1 MNSKLIIPDL
11 GVDAAEVVEI
21 AVKVGDSIQAEQ
33 DILTLETD
41 KASMEVPAS
50 VGGTIS
56 ELTIAVGD
64 SVTSGQV
71 IGQVSGSTELP
82 TGSAELYSAGSQGGT
97 QSTDSHSAG
106 EAKGKTGS
114 TELPGS
120 AELYSAREAK
130 EKTQSTELPGS
141 AELYSAGKEQ
151 GKTKSTESPGSAEL
165 YSAGEDK
172 GRTGSA
178 ELYSAREDK
187 GKTQSTPPHP
197 PKKDKEPTEAPT
209 AIPLELSAPETTA
222 QLLIP
227 DLGVD
232 SAEVVEV
239 AIKVGDSI
247 EPEQEILTLETDKAS
262 MEVPANVGGTVQE
275 LSITVGDSVHSGQTI
290 GLVLG
295 AGLGAPSY
303 TRPGSQ
309 GETAGSAELP
319 GSAELYSAGEDKGK
333 PREAETQERPPTTPQ
348 IYAGPAVRKLAREL
362 GVDLGQIQ
370 GSGTRGRIVKQD
382 VQAHVKQ
389 RLQQPAAPSSAPA
402 AATSLP
408 ENDFS
413 QFGSIEVIAM
423 SKVQRLTAAAMSSSL
438 QVAPQVSHHDKA
450 DITALEQLRKDSK
463 EFAAEHGVKL
473 TALPLLIKACALA
486 LQQFP
491 EFNSSLVG
499 DNIIR
504 KHYIHIGIAVDSPHG
519 LFVPVIRDV
528 DKKSVFAIAR
538 EAAELAAKAQSKTL
552 KPADM
557 QGGCFS
563 ISSLGALGGEYFT
576 PIVNWPE
583 AAILGVCQAR
593 MQPVHI
599 AGEFSARL
607 MLPLSLSYD
616 HRLINGAAAAR
627 FTNYLIKL
635 LAQPSF
641 IMA

>member
-64 SVTSGQV
+64 SVTSGQTIGSV
-71 IGQVSGSTELP
+71 IL
-82 TGSAELYSAGSQGGT
+82 GSAELYSAGSQGET
-97 QSTDSHSAG
+97 Q
-106 EAKGKTGS
+106 S

-120 AELYSAREAK
+120 AELYSARE
-130 EKTQSTELPGS
+130 
-141 AELYSAGKEQ
+141 
-151 GKTKSTESPGSAEL
+151 
-165 YSAGEDK
+165 DK

-178 ELYSAREDK
+178 ELHSA
-187 GKTQSTPPHP
+187 
-197 PKKDKEPTEAPT
+197 KKDQAQTEAPT
-209 AIPLELSAPETTA
+209 AIPLELSAPEATTA

-275 LSITVGDSVHSGQTI
+275 LSIAVGDSVHSGQSI
-290 GLVLG
+290 GSVMERR
-295 AGLGAPSY
+295 AS
-303 TRPGSQ
+303 
-309 GETAGSAELP
+309 GSAELP

-333 PREAETQERPPTTPQ
+333 PREGTQEHQAKPDNKTATPETPAPEQPAITSAPAQPAPPPTTPQ
-348 IYAGPAVRKLAREL
+348 IYAGPAVRKLAREF
-362 GVDLGQIQ
+362 GVDLAQIQ

-389 RLQQPAAPSSAPA
+389 RLQQPAAPAPSSAPA
-402 AATSLP
+402 ATPLP
-408 ENDFS
+408 EIDFS
-413 QFGSIEVIAM
+413 QFGSLEVIAM

-450 DITALEQLRKDSK
+450 DITALEQLRKAGK

-486 LQQFP
+486 LRQFP

-538 EAAELAAKAQSKTL
+538 EAAELAAKAQSKSL

-627 FTNYLIKL
+627 FTNHLIKL

>member
-56 ELTIAVGD
+56 ELSIAVGD

-82 TGSAELYSAGSQGGT
+82 TGSAELYSAG
-97 QSTDSHSAG
+97 
-106 EAKGKTGS
+106 
-114 TELPGS
+114 
-120 AELYSAREAK
+120 EAK
-130 EKTQSTELPGS
+130 EKTQST
-141 AELYSAGKEQ
+141 
-151 GKTKSTESPGSAEL
+151 KS
-165 YSAGEDK
+165 
-172 GRTGSA
+172 
-178 ELYSAREDK
+178 
-187 GKTQSTPPHP
+187 HP
-197 PKKDKEPTEAPT
+197 PKKHQAKAEAPT
-209 AIPLELSAPETTA
+209 AIPLELSAPEATTA

-232 SAEVVEV
+232 SAEVVEI
-239 AIKVGDSI
+239 AITVGDSI

-275 LSITVGDSVHSGQTI
+275 LSIAVGDNVHSGQTI

-295 AGLGAPSY
+295 AGVGAPSC
-303 TRPGSQ
+303 TRQGSQ
-309 GETAGSAELP
+309 GETQSTESP
-319 GSAELYSAGEDKGK
+319 GSAELYSAGKEKGKTPSTESPGSAELYSAVEDKGK
-333 PREAETQERPPTTPQ
+333 PREAETQEHPPTNHQ
-348 IYAGPAVRKLAREL
+348 IYAGPAVRKLAREF

-389 RLQQPAAPSSAPA
+389 RLQQPAAPAPSSAP
-402 AATSLP
+402 TTPLP
-408 ENDFS
+408 EIDFS
-413 QFGSIEVIAM
+413 QFGSIETIAM
-423 SKVQRLTAAAMSSSL
+423 SKVQRLTAAAMSNSL

-450 DITALEQLRKDSK
+450 DITALEQLRQASK

-499 DNIIR
+499 DNIVR

-563 ISSLGALGGEYFT
+563 VSSLGALGGEYFT

-593 MQPVHI
+593 MQQIHI
-599 AGEFSARL
+599 DGEFSARL

>member
-56 ELTIAVGD
+56 ELSIAVGD
-64 SVTSGQV
+64 SVTSGQT
-71 IGQVSGSTELP
+71 IGQVV
-82 TGSAELYSAGSQGGT
+82 AE
-97 QSTDSHSAG
+97 
-106 EAKGKTGS
+106 S

-130 EKTQSTELPGS
+130 GQTGSTDS
-141 AELYSAGKEQ
+141 HSAGSQ
-151 GKTKSTESPGSAEL
+151 GEELGAPSCTRQGSQ
-165 YSAGEDK
+165 G
-172 GRTGSA
+172 GTGSA

-197 PKKDKEPTEAPT
+197 PKKDKEPTEPPT
-209 AIPLELSAPETTA
+209 AIPLELSAPEETTT

-232 SAEVVEV
+232 SAEVVEI

-275 LSITVGDSVHSGQTI
+275 LSIAVGDSVHSGQTI
-290 GLVLG
+290 GQVLG
-295 AGLGAPSY
+295 AGLGAPSC
-303 TRPGSQ
+303 TRQGSQ
-309 GETAGSAELP
+309 GATRSAELPRSTELYSAGKEKGKTQSTESP

-333 PREAETQERPPTTPQ
+333 PREVETQEHPPTNQQ

-362 GVDLGQIQ
+362 GVDLAQIQ

-402 AATSLP
+402 ATPLP
-408 ENDFS
+408 EIDFS

-423 SKVQRLTAAAMSSSL
+423 SKVQRLTAAAMSTSL

-450 DITALEQLRKDSK
+450 DITALEQLRKAGK

-486 LQQFP
+486 LRQFP

-599 AGEFSARL
+599 DGEFSARL

>member
-82 TGSAELYSAGSQGGT
+82 TGS
-97 QSTDSHSAG
+97 
-106 EAKGKTGS
+106 
-114 TELPGS
+114 TELPTGS

-130 EKTQSTELPGS
+130 EKTGS
-141 AELYSAGKEQ
+141 
-151 GKTKSTESPGSAEL
+151 TKS
-165 YSAGEDK
+165 
-172 GRTGSA
+172 
-178 ELYSAREDK
+178 
-187 GKTQSTPPHP
+187 HP
-197 PKKDKEPTEAPT
+197 PKKHQAKAEAPT
-209 AIPLELSAPETTA
+209 AIPLELSAPEATTA

-232 SAEVVEV
+232 SAEVVEI
-239 AIKVGDSI
+239 AITVGDSI

-275 LSITVGDSVHSGQTI
+275 LSIAVGDNVHSGQSI
-290 GLVLG
+290 GSVMERR
-295 AGLGAPSY
+295 AS
-303 TRPGSQ
+303 
-309 GETAGSAELP
+309 GSAELP

-333 PREAETQERPPTTPQ
+333 PREGTQEHQAKPDNKTTTPETPAPKQPAITSAPAQPTPPPTTPQ
-348 IYAGPAVRKLAREL
+348 IYAGPAVRKLAREF
-362 GVDLGQIQ
+362 GVDLAQIQ

-389 RLQQPAAPSSAPA
+389 RLQQPAAAPSSAPA
-402 AATSLP
+402 ATPLP
-408 ENDFS
+408 KIDFS
-413 QFGSIEVIAM
+413 QFGSIETIAM
-423 SKVQRLTAAAMSSSL
+423 SKVQRLTAAAMSTSL

-450 DITALEQLRKDSK
+450 DITALEQLRKAGK

-499 DNIIR
+499 DNIVR

>member
-11 GVDAAEVVEI
+11 GVDVAEVVEI

-56 ELTIAVGD
+56 ELSIAVGD

-71 IGQVSGSTELP
+71 IGSVAL
-82 TGSAELYSAGSQGGT
+82 GSAELYSAGSQGET
-97 QSTDSHSAG
+97 Q
-106 EAKGKTGS
+106 S

-120 AELYSAREAK
+120 AELYSARE
-130 EKTQSTELPGS
+130 
-141 AELYSAGKEQ
+141 
-151 GKTKSTESPGSAEL
+151 
-165 YSAGEDK
+165 DK

-178 ELYSAREDK
+178 ELHSA
-187 GKTQSTPPHP
+187 
-197 PKKDKEPTEAPT
+197 KKAQAQTEAPT
-209 AIPLELSAPETTA
+209 AIPLELSAPESTTA

-232 SAEVVEV
+232 SAEVVEI

-290 GLVLG
+290 GLVMG
-295 AGLGAPSY
+295 AGVGVGAPSC

-309 GETAGSAELP
+309 GET
-319 GSAELYSAGEDKGK
+319 GSAELYSAGKEQG
-333 PREAETQERPPTTPQ
+333 ETQTKPDNKTTTPESPTPKQPAITSAPAQTTPPTPQ
-348 IYAGPAVRKLAREL
+348 IYAGPAVRKLAREF
-362 GVDLGQIQ
+362 GVDLAQIQ

-389 RLQQPAAPSSAPA
+389 RLQQPTAPSSAPA
-402 AATSLP
+402 TTQLP
-408 ENDFS
+408 EIDFS
-413 QFGSIEVIAM
+413 QFGSIETIAM
-423 SKVQRLTAAAMSSSL
+423 SKVQRLTAAAMSTSL

-450 DITALEQLRKDSK
+450 NITALEQLRKASK

-499 DNIIR
+499 DNIVR

-528 DKKSVFAIAR
+528 DKKSIFAIAR
-538 EAAELAAKAQSKTL
+538 EAAELAAKAQSKSL

-593 MQPVHI
+593 MQQVYI
-599 AGEFSARL
+599 NGEFSARL

>member
-1 MNSKLIIPDL
+1 MNSKLIIPEL

-21 AVKVGDSIQAEQ
+21 AVQVGDSIQAEQ

-41 KASMEVPAS
+41 KASMEVPAN

-56 ELTIAVGD
+56 ELSIAVGD
-64 SVTSGQV
+64 SVTSGQT
-71 IGQVSGSTELP
+71 IGSVVLGSTELP
-82 TGSAELYSAGSQGGT
+82 ESTDLHSARAAKGQPGSAELPSAREAKGTPGSAELYSAR
-97 QSTDSHSAG
+97 
-106 EAKGKTGS
+106 EAKGTPGS

-120 AELYSAREAK
+120 AELYSAKKAQAK
-130 EKTQSTELPGS
+130 
-141 AELYSAGKEQ
+141 
-151 GKTKSTESPGSAEL
+151 
-165 YSAGEDK
+165 
-172 GRTGSA
+172 
-178 ELYSAREDK
+178 
-187 GKTQSTPPHP
+187 
-197 PKKDKEPTEAPT
+197 TEAPT
-209 AIPLELSAPETTA
+209 AIPLELSAPEATA

-239 AIKVGDSI
+239 AITVGDSI

-275 LSITVGDSVHSGQTI
+275 LSIAVGDSVHSGQTI
-290 GLVLG
+290 GQVLG
-295 AGLGAPSY
+295 AGVGAPSC
-303 TRPGSQ
+303 TRLGSQ
-309 GETAGSAELP
+309 GATRSTESP

-333 PREAETQERPPTTPQ
+333 PREAETQEHPPTTPQ

-362 GVDLGQIQ
+362 GVDLAQIQ

-389 RLQQPAAPSSAPA
+389 RLQQPAAPSSVPA
-402 AATSLP
+402 APPLP
-408 ENDFS
+408 EIDFS

-423 SKVQRLTAAAMSSSL
+423 SKVQRLTAAAMSTSL

-450 DITALEQLRKDSK
+450 DITALEQLRKAGK
-463 EFAAEHGVKL
+463 EFATEHGVKL

-491 EFNSSLVG
+491 EFNSSLSG

-593 MQPVHI
+593 MQQVHVD
-599 AGEFSARL
+599 GEFSARL

-627 FTNYLIKL
+627 FTNHLIKL

>member
-21 AVKVGDSIQAEQ
+21 AVQVGDSIQAEQ

-56 ELTIAVGD
+56 ELSIAVGD
-64 SVTSGQV
+64 SVTSGQT
-71 IGQVSGSTELP
+71 IGQVVAGSTELSVGSTELP
-82 TGSAELYSAGSQGGT
+82 V
-97 QSTDSHSAG
+97 
-106 EAKGKTGS
+106 
-114 TELPGS
+114 
-120 AELYSAREAK
+120 
-130 EKTQSTELPGS
+130 GS

-262 MEVPANVGGTVQE
+262 MEVLANVGGTVQE
-275 LSITVGDSVHSGQTI
+275 LSIAVGDSVHSGQTI
-290 GLVLG
+290 GQVLG
-295 AGLGAPSY
+295 AGVGAPSC

-309 GETAGSAELP
+309 GETAGSAGLP
-319 GSAELYSAGEDKGK
+319 GSAELYSAGEAKGGTGSAELYSAGSQGEAKGK
-333 PREAETQERPPTTPQ
+333 PREETQEHQAKPDNKTTTHETPAPKQPAPAITSAPAQTTPTTPQ
-348 IYAGPAVRKLAREL
+348 IYAGPAVRKLAREF

-402 AATSLP
+402 APPLP
-408 ENDFS
+408 EIDFS

-450 DITALEQLRKDSK
+450 DITALEQLRKAGK

-486 LQQFP
+486 LRQFP

-499 DNIIR
+499 DNIVR

-552 KPADM
+552 KLADM

-627 FTNYLIKL
+627 FTNHLIKL

>member
-56 ELTIAVGD
+56 ELTVAVGD
-64 SVTSGQV
+64 SVTSGQTIGSV
-71 IGQVSGSTELP
+71 IL
-82 TGSAELYSAGSQGGT
+82 GSAEL
-97 QSTDSHSAG
+97 HSA
-106 EAKGKTGS
+106 
-114 TELPGS
+114 
-120 AELYSAREAK
+120 
-130 EKTQSTELPGS
+130 
-141 AELYSAGKEQ
+141 
-151 GKTKSTESPGSAEL
+151 
-165 YSAGEDK
+165 
-172 GRTGSA
+172 
-178 ELYSAREDK
+178 
-187 GKTQSTPPHP
+187 
-197 PKKDKEPTEAPT
+197 KKDQAQTETPT

-232 SAEVVEV
+232 SAEVVEI
-239 AIKVGDSI
+239 AITVGDSI

-275 LSITVGDSVHSGQTI
+275 LSIAVGDSVHSGQSI
-290 GLVLG
+290 GSVMERR
-295 AGLGAPSY
+295 AS
-303 TRPGSQ
+303 
-309 GETAGSAELP
+309 

-333 PREAETQERPPTTPQ
+333 PREGTQEHQAKPDNKTTTPETPAPKQPAITSAPAQPTPPPTTPQ
-348 IYAGPAVRKLAREL
+348 IYAGPAVRKLAREF
-362 GVDLGQIQ
+362 GVDLAQIQ

-389 RLQQPAAPSSAPA
+389 RLQQPAASAPSSAPA
-402 AATSLP
+402 ATPLP
-408 ENDFS
+408 EIDFS
-413 QFGSIEVIAM
+413 QFGSIETVAM
-423 SKVQRLTAAAMSSSL
+423 SKVQRLTAAAMSTSL

-450 DITALEQLRKDSK
+450 DITALEQLRKAGK

-499 DNIIR
+499 DNIVR

>member
-82 TGSAELYSAGSQGGT
+82 TGS
-97 QSTDSHSAG
+97 
-106 EAKGKTGS
+106 
-114 TELPGS
+114 TELP
-120 AELYSAREAK
+120 
-130 EKTQSTELPGS
+130 T
-141 AELYSAGKEQ
+141 
-151 GKTKSTESPGSAEL
+151 GSAEL
-165 YSAGEDK
+165 YSAGEAK
-172 GRTGSA
+172 GQTGSTDSHSAGSQGEELGAPSCTRQGSQGGTGSA
-178 ELYSAREDK
+178 ELYSARAAKE
-187 GKTQSTPPHP
+187 KTQSTTPHP

-209 AIPLELSAPETTA
+209 AIPLELSAPEATA

-232 SAEVVEV
+232 SAEVVEI
-239 AIKVGDSI
+239 AITVGDSI

-275 LSITVGDSVHSGQTI
+275 LSIAVGDSVHSGQSI

-295 AGLGAPSY
+295 AGVGAPSC

-309 GETAGSAELP
+309 GETAGSAGLP
-319 GSAELYSAGEDKGK
+319 GSAELYSAGEAKGGTGSAELYSAGSQGEAKGK
-333 PREAETQERPPTTPQ
+333 PREVETQEHPPTNQQ
-348 IYAGPAVRKLAREL
+348 IYAGPAVRKLAREF
-362 GVDLGQIQ
+362 GVDLAQIQ

-389 RLQQPAAPSSAPA
+389 RLQQPAAAPSSAPA
-402 AATSLP
+402 ATPLP
-408 ENDFS
+408 EIDFS
-413 QFGSIEVIAM
+413 QFGSIETIAM
-423 SKVQRLTAAAMSSSL
+423 SKVQRLTAAAMSTSL

-450 DITALEQLRKDSK
+450 DITALEQLRKAGK

-519 LFVPVIRDV
+519 LFVPVIREV
-528 DKKSVFAIAR
+528 DNKSVFVIAR

-593 MQPVHI
+593 MQQVHVD
-599 AGEFSARL
+599 GEFSARL

>member
-56 ELTIAVGD
+56 ELTVAVGD
-64 SVTSGQV
+64 SVTSGQT

-82 TGSAELYSAGSQGGT
+82 TGSAELYSAGKQQGKT
-97 QSTDSHSAG
+97 QSTTS
-106 EAKGKTGS
+106 
-114 TELPGS
+114 PGS

-130 EKTQSTELPGS
+130 EKTGS
-141 AELYSAGKEQ
+141 
-151 GKTKSTESPGSAEL
+151 TKS
-165 YSAGEDK
+165 
-172 GRTGSA
+172 
-178 ELYSAREDK
+178 
-187 GKTQSTPPHP
+187 HP
-197 PKKDKEPTEAPT
+197 PKKHQAKAEAPT
-209 AIPLELSAPETTA
+209 AIPLELSAPEATTA

-239 AIKVGDSI
+239 AIKVGDNI

-275 LSITVGDSVHSGQTI
+275 LSITVGNSVHSGQTI
-290 GLVLG
+290 GQVLG
-295 AGLGAPSY
+295 AGLGAPSC
-303 TRPGSQ
+303 TRQGSQ
-309 GETAGSAELP
+309 GATRSTELP
-319 GSAELYSAGEDKGK
+319 GSAELYSAGEAKGGTGSAELYSAGSQGEAKGK
-333 PREAETQERPPTTPQ
+333 PREETQEHQAKPDNKTTTPETPAPKQPAITSAPAQTTPTNQQ

-389 RLQQPAAPSSAPA
+389 RLQQPAAPAPSSAP
-402 AATSLP
+402 TTPLP
-408 ENDFS
+408 EIDFS

-423 SKVQRLTAAAMSSSL
+423 SKVQRLTAAAMSTSL

-450 DITALEQLRKDSK
+450 DITALEQLRKAGK

-486 LQQFP
+486 LRQFP
-491 EFNSSLVG
+491 EFNSSLIG

-538 EAAELAAKAQSKTL
+538 EAAELAAKAQSKSL

-599 AGEFSARL
+599 AGDFQPRL

-627 FTNYLIKL
+627 FTNHLIKL

>member
-21 AVKVGDSIQAEQ
+21 AVQVGDSIQAEQ

-82 TGSAELYSAGSQGGT
+82 TGSAELYSA
-97 QSTDSHSAG
+97 
-106 EAKGKTGS
+106 
-114 TELPGS
+114 
-120 AELYSAREAK
+120 REAK
-130 EKTQSTELPGS
+130 EKTGS
-141 AELYSAGKEQ
+141 
-151 GKTKSTESPGSAEL
+151 TKS
-165 YSAGEDK
+165 
-172 GRTGSA
+172 
-178 ELYSAREDK
+178 
-187 GKTQSTPPHP
+187 HP
-197 PKKDKEPTEAPT
+197 PKKHQAKTEPPT

-239 AIKVGDSI
+239 AITVGDSI

-275 LSITVGDSVHSGQTI
+275 LSIAVGDNVHSGQSI
-290 GLVLG
+290 GSVMERR
-295 AGLGAPSY
+295 AS
-303 TRPGSQ
+303 
-309 GETAGSAELP
+309 

-333 PREAETQERPPTTPQ
+333 PREGTQEHQAKPDNKTTTPETPAPKQPAITSAPAQPTPPPTTPQ
-348 IYAGPAVRKLAREL
+348 IYAGPAVRKLAREF

-389 RLQQPAAPSSAPA
+389 RLQQPAASAPSSAPA
-402 AATSLP
+402 ATPLP
-408 ENDFS
+408 EIDFS
-413 QFGSIEVIAM
+413 QFGSIETVAM
-423 SKVQRLTAAAMSSSL
+423 SKVQRLTAAAMSTSL

-450 DITALEQLRKDSK
+450 EITALEQLRKDSK

>member
-56 ELTIAVGD
+56 ELSIAVGD
-64 SVTSGQV
+64 SVTSGQI

-82 TGSAELYSAGSQGGT
+82 TGSAELYSAGE
-97 QSTDSHSAG
+97 D
-106 EAKGKTGS
+106 KGKA
-114 TELPGS
+114 GS

-130 EKTQSTELPGS
+130 EKTGS
-141 AELYSAGKEQ
+141 
-151 GKTKSTESPGSAEL
+151 TKS
-165 YSAGEDK
+165 
-172 GRTGSA
+172 
-178 ELYSAREDK
+178 
-187 GKTQSTPPHP
+187 HP
-197 PKKDKEPTEAPT
+197 PKKHQAKAEAPT
-209 AIPLELSAPETTA
+209 AIPLELSAPEATTA

-232 SAEVVEV
+232 SAEVVEI
-239 AIKVGDSI
+239 AITVGDSI

-275 LSITVGDSVHSGQTI
+275 LSIAVGDSVHSGQAI
-290 GLVLG
+290 GSVLG
-295 AGLGAPSY
+295 AGLGAPSC
-303 TRPGSQ
+303 TRQGSQ
-309 GETAGSAELP
+309 GATRSAELPGSTESP

-333 PREAETQERPPTTPQ
+333 PREAETQEHPPTTPQ

-389 RLQQPAAPSSAPA
+389 RLQQPAAPAPSSAPA
-402 AATSLP
+402 ATPLP
-408 ENDFS
+408 EIDFS
-413 QFGSIEVIAM
+413 QFGSLEVIAM
-423 SKVQRLTAAAMSSSL
+423 SKVQRLTAAAMSNSL

-552 KPADM
+552 KPTDM

-627 FTNYLIKL
+627 FTNHLIKL

>member
-50 VGGTIS
+50 VGGTII

-64 SVTSGQV
+64 SVTSGQI
-71 IGQVSGSTELP
+71 IGQVVAGSTELSVGSTELP
-82 TGSAELYSAGSQGGT
+82 V
-97 QSTDSHSAG
+97 
-106 EAKGKTGS
+106 
-114 TELPGS
+114 
-120 AELYSAREAK
+120 
-130 EKTQSTELPGS
+130 GS

-151 GKTKSTESPGSAEL
+151 GKTKSTESP
-165 YSAGEDK
+165 
-172 GRTGSA
+172 GSA

-275 LSITVGDSVHSGQTI
+275 LSIAVGDSVHSGQSI
-290 GLVLG
+290 GSVMERR
-295 AGLGAPSY
+295 AS
-303 TRPGSQ
+303 
-309 GETAGSAELP
+309 GSAELP

-333 PREAETQERPPTTPQ
+333 PREGTQEHQAKPDNKTTTPETPAPKQPAITSAPAQPTPPPTTPQ
-348 IYAGPAVRKLAREL
+348 IYAGPAVRKLAREF
-362 GVDLGQIQ
+362 GVDLAQIQ

-389 RLQQPAAPSSAPA
+389 RLQQPAAAPSSAPA
-402 AATSLP
+402 ATPLP
-408 ENDFS
+408 EIDFS
-413 QFGSIEVIAM
+413 QFGSIETIAM
-423 SKVQRLTAAAMSSSL
+423 SKVQRLTAAAMSTSL

-450 DITALEQLRKDSK
+450 DITALEQLRKAGK

-499 DNIIR
+499 DNIVR

-593 MQPVHI
+593 MQQVYI
-599 AGEFSARL
+599 NGEFSARL

-627 FTNYLIKL
+627 FTNHLIKL

>member
-64 SVTSGQV
+64 SVTSGQI
-71 IGQVSGSTELP
+71 IGQVVAGSTELSVGSTELP
-82 TGSAELYSAGSQGGT
+82 V
-97 QSTDSHSAG
+97 
-106 EAKGKTGS
+106 
-114 TELPGS
+114 
-120 AELYSAREAK
+120 
-130 EKTQSTELPGS
+130 GS

-209 AIPLELSAPETTA
+209 AIPLELSAPEATA

-275 LSITVGDSVHSGQTI
+275 LSITVGDSVHSGQSI
-290 GLVLG
+290 GSVMERR
-295 AGLGAPSY
+295 AS
-303 TRPGSQ
+303 
-309 GETAGSAELP
+309 GSAELP

-333 PREAETQERPPTTPQ
+333 PREGTQEHQAKPDNKTTTPETPAPKQPAITSAPAQPTPPPTNPQ

-389 RLQQPAAPSSAPA
+389 RLQQPAATAPSNAPA
-402 AATSLP
+402 APPLP
-408 ENDFS
+408 EIDFS

-423 SKVQRLTAAAMSSSL
+423 SKVQRLTAAAMSTSL

-450 DITALEQLRKDSK
+450 DITALEQLRQAGK

-486 LQQFP
+486 LRQFP

-593 MQPVHI
+593 MQQIHI
-599 AGEFSARL
+599 DGEFSARL

-627 FTNYLIKL
+627 FTNYLIEL

>member
-56 ELTIAVGD
+56 ELSIAVGD
-64 SVTSGQV
+64 SVTSGQI
-71 IGQVSGSTELP
+71 IGQVVAGSTELSVGSTELP
-82 TGSAELYSAGSQGGT
+82 V
-97 QSTDSHSAG
+97 
-106 EAKGKTGS
+106 
-114 TELPGS
+114 
-120 AELYSAREAK
+120 
-130 EKTQSTELPGS
+130 GS

-209 AIPLELSAPETTA
+209 AIPLELSAPEVTTA

-232 SAEVVEV
+232 SAEVVEI
-239 AIKVGDSI
+239 AITVGDSI

-295 AGLGAPSY
+295 AGVGAPSC

-309 GETAGSAELP
+309 GET
-319 GSAELYSAGEDKGK
+319 GSAELYSAGKEQG
-333 PREAETQERPPTTPQ
+333 ETQTKPDNKTTTPESPTPKQPAITSAPAQTTPTTTQ
-348 IYAGPAVRKLAREL
+348 IYAGPAVRKLAREF

-389 RLQQPAAPSSAPA
+389 RLQQPAAPAPSNAPA
-402 AATSLP
+402 APPLP
-408 ENDFS
+408 EIDFS

-450 DITALEQLRKDSK
+450 DITALEQLRQASK

-627 FTNYLIKL
+627 FTNHLIKL

>member
-50 VGGTIS
+50 VGGTII

-71 IGQVSGSTELP
+71 IGSVVAESTE
-82 TGSAELYSAGSQGGT
+82 S
-97 QSTDSHSAG
+97 
-106 EAKGKTGS
+106 
-114 TELPGS
+114 PGS

-130 EKTQSTELPGS
+130 GQTGSTDS
-141 AELYSAGKEQ
+141 HSAGSQ
-151 GKTKSTESPGSAEL
+151 GEELGAPSCTRQGSQ
-165 YSAGEDK
+165 G
-172 GRTGSA
+172 GTGSA
-178 ELYSAREDK
+178 ELYSARAAKE
-187 GKTQSTPPHP
+187 KTQSTTPHP

-275 LSITVGDSVHSGQTI
+275 LSIAVGDNVHSGQSI

-295 AGLGAPSY
+295 AGVGAPSC

-309 GETAGSAELP
+309 GETAGSAGLPGSAELHSAGEAKGRT
-319 GSAELYSAGEDKGK
+319 GSAELYSAGKEQG
-333 PREAETQERPPTTPQ
+333 ETQEHQAKPDNKTTTPESPTPKQPAPAITTQ
-348 IYAGPAVRKLAREL
+348 IYAGPAVRKLAREF

-389 RLQQPAAPSSAPA
+389 RLQQPTAPSSAPA
-402 AATSLP
+402 APPLP
-408 ENDFS
+408 EIDFS
-413 QFGSIEVIAM
+413 QFGSIETIAM
-423 SKVQRLTAAAMSSSL
+423 SKVQRLTAAAMSNSL

-450 DITALEQLRKDSK
+450 DITSLEQLRKASK

-499 DNIIR
+499 DNIVR

-519 LFVPVIRDV
+519 LFVPVIHDV

-538 EAAELAAKAQSKTL
+538 EAAELAAKAQDKTL

-593 MQPVHI
+593 MQQIHI
-599 AGEFSARL
+599 DGEFSARL

-627 FTNYLIKL
+627 FTNCLIKL

>member
-56 ELTIAVGD
+56 ELSIAVGD

-71 IGQVSGSTELP
+71 IGSVAL
-82 TGSAELYSAGSQGGT
+82 GSAELYSAGSQGGT
-97 QSTDSHSAG
+97 GSTDSHSAR
-106 EAKGKTGS
+106 EDKGKTDS
-114 TELPGS
+114 TEL
-120 AELYSAREAK
+120 L
-130 EKTQSTELPGS
+130 
-141 AELYSAGKEQ
+141 
-151 GKTKSTESPGSAEL
+151 GSAEL
-165 YSAGEDK
+165 YSAGEAK
-172 GRTGSA
+172 
-178 ELYSAREDK
+178 E
-187 GKTQSTPPHP
+187 KTQSTKSHP
-197 PKKDKEPTEAPT
+197 PKKHQAKAEPPT
-209 AIPLELSAPETTA
+209 AIPLELSAPEETTT

-232 SAEVVEV
+232 SAEVVEI

-290 GLVLG
+290 GLVMG
-295 AGLGAPSY
+295 AGVGVGAPSC

-309 GETAGSAELP
+309 GET
-319 GSAELYSAGEDKGK
+319 GSAELYSAGKEQG
-333 PREAETQERPPTTPQ
+333 ETQTKPDNKTTTPESPTPKQPAITSAPAQTTPPTPQ
-348 IYAGPAVRKLAREL
+348 IYAGPAVRKLAREF
-362 GVDLGQIQ
+362 GVDLAQIQ

-389 RLQQPAAPSSAPA
+389 RLQQPTAPSSAPA
-402 AATSLP
+402 TTQLP
-408 ENDFS
+408 EIDFS
-413 QFGSIEVIAM
+413 QFGSIETIAM
-423 SKVQRLTAAAMSSSL
+423 SKVQRLTAAAMSTSL

-450 DITALEQLRKDSK
+450 DITALEQLRKASK

-552 KPADM
+552 KPTDM

-593 MQPVHI
+593 MQQIHI
-599 AGEFSARL
+599 DGEFSARL

-627 FTNYLIKL
+627 FTNHLIKL

>member
-56 ELTIAVGD
+56 ELSIAVGD

-71 IGQVSGSTELP
+71 IGSVVAGSTESP
-82 TGSAELYSAGSQGGT
+82 GSAEL
-97 QSTDSHSAG
+97 HSAG

-114 TELPGS
+114 AKPHS
-120 AELYSAREAK
+120 AGEAK
-130 EKTQSTELPGS
+130 AKTQST
-141 AELYSAGKEQ
+141 
-151 GKTKSTESPGSAEL
+151 KS
-165 YSAGEDK
+165 
-172 GRTGSA
+172 
-178 ELYSAREDK
+178 
-187 GKTQSTPPHP
+187 HP
-197 PKKDKEPTEAPT
+197 PKKQPAKTEAPT
-209 AIPLELSAPETTA
+209 AIPLELSTPEATTA

-239 AIKVGDSI
+239 AITVGDSI

-275 LSITVGDSVHSGQTI
+275 LSIAVGDSVHSGQTI

-295 AGLGAPSY
+295 AGMGAPSC
-303 TRPGSQ
+303 TRQGSQ
-309 GETAGSAELP
+309 GATRSAELP

-333 PREAETQERPPTTPQ
+333 PREVETQEHPPTTPQ
-348 IYAGPAVRKLAREL
+348 IYAGPAVRKLAREF

-389 RLQQPAAPSSAPA
+389 RLQQPAASAPSSAPA
-402 AATSLP
+402 ATPLP
-408 ENDFS
+408 EIDFS

-423 SKVQRLTAAAMSSSL
+423 SKVQRLTAAAMSTSL

-450 DITALEQLRKDSK
+450 DITALEQLRKAGK

-499 DNIIR
+499 DNIVR

-519 LFVPVIRDV
+519 LFVPVIREV

-593 MQPVHI
+593 MQQIHI
-599 AGEFSARL
+599 DGEFSARL

>member
-56 ELTIAVGD
+56 ELTVAVGD

-71 IGQVSGSTELP
+71 IGSVVAESTE
-82 TGSAELYSAGSQGGT
+82 S
-97 QSTDSHSAG
+97 
-106 EAKGKTGS
+106 
-114 TELPGS
+114 PGS

-130 EKTQSTELPGS
+130 EKTQST
-141 AELYSAGKEQ
+141 
-151 GKTKSTESPGSAEL
+151 T
-165 YSAGEDK
+165 
-172 GRTGSA
+172 
-178 ELYSAREDK
+178 
-187 GKTQSTPPHP
+187 PHP
-197 PKKDKEPTEAPT
+197 PKKDKEPTETPT

-232 SAEVVEV
+232 SAEVVEI

-275 LSITVGDSVHSGQTI
+275 LSIAVGDNVHSGQTI

-295 AGLGAPSY
+295 AGMGAPSC

-309 GETAGSAELP
+309 GETTGSAELP
-319 GSAELYSAGEDKGK
+319 GSAELYSAGKEKG
-333 PREAETQERPPTTPQ
+333 ETQEHQAKPDNKTTTHETPAPKQPAPAITSAPAQPAPPPTTPQ

-389 RLQQPAAPSSAPA
+389 RLQQPAASAPSSAPA
-402 AATSLP
+402 ATPLP
-408 ENDFS
+408 EIDFS
-413 QFGSIEVIAM
+413 QFGSIETVAM
-423 SKVQRLTAAAMSSSL
+423 SKVQRLTAAAMSTSL

-450 DITALEQLRKDSK
+450 DITALEQLRKAGK

-499 DNIIR
+499 DNIVR

-563 ISSLGALGGEYFT
+563 VSSLGALGGEYFT

>member
-50 VGGTIS
+50 VGGTII
-56 ELTIAVGD
+56 ELSIAVGD
-64 SVTSGQV
+64 SVTSGQIIGSV
-71 IGQVSGSTELP
+71 ILGSAELYSAESQGETQSTELSGSAELYSAREDKGK
-82 TGSAELYSAGSQGGT
+82 TDSTELLGSAELYSAGEAKGKT
-97 QSTDSHSAG
+97 DSTDAHSAR

-120 AELYSAREAK
+120 AELYSA
-130 EKTQSTELPGS
+130 
-141 AELYSAGKEQ
+141 
-151 GKTKSTESPGSAEL
+151 
-165 YSAGEDK
+165 
-172 GRTGSA
+172 
-178 ELYSAREDK
+178 
-187 GKTQSTPPHP
+187 
-197 PKKDKEPTEAPT
+197 KKAQAQTEAPT
-209 AIPLELSAPETTA
+209 AIPLELSAPESTTA

-232 SAEVVEV
+232 SAEVVEI

-290 GLVLG
+290 GLVMG
-295 AGLGAPSY
+295 AGVGVGAPSC

-309 GETAGSAELP
+309 GET
-319 GSAELYSAGEDKGK
+319 GSAELYSAGKEQG
-333 PREAETQERPPTTPQ
+333 ETQTKPDNKTTTPESPTPKQPAITSAPAQTTPPTPQ
-348 IYAGPAVRKLAREL
+348 IYAGPAVRKLAREF
-362 GVDLGQIQ
+362 GVDLAQIQ

-389 RLQQPAAPSSAPA
+389 RLQQPAAPTPSSTPAPP
-402 AATSLP
+402 LP
-408 ENDFS
+408 EIDFS
-413 QFGSIEVIAM
+413 QFGSLEVIAM
-423 SKVQRLTAAAMSSSL
+423 SKVQRLTAAAMSNSL

-450 DITALEQLRKDSK
+450 DITALEQLRQAGK

-552 KPADM
+552 KPTDM

-593 MQPVHI
+593 MQQIHI
-599 AGEFSARL
+599 DGEFSARL

>member
-1 MNSKLIIPDL
+1 MNSKLIIPEL

-21 AVKVGDSIQAEQ
+21 AVQVGDSIQAEQ

-41 KASMEVPAS
+41 KASMEVPAN

-56 ELTIAVGD
+56 ELSIAVGD
-64 SVTSGQV
+64 SVASGQV
-71 IGQVSGSTELP
+71 IGSVVDGNTELP
-82 TGSAELYSAGSQGGT
+82 V
-97 QSTDSHSAG
+97 
-106 EAKGKTGS
+106 GS

-120 AELYSAREAK
+120 AELYSAGEAK
-130 EKTQSTELPGS
+130 EKAQSTTS
-141 AELYSAGKEQ
+141 
-151 GKTKSTESPGSAEL
+151 
-165 YSAGEDK
+165 
-172 GRTGSA
+172 
-178 ELYSAREDK
+178 
-187 GKTQSTPPHP
+187 HP
-197 PKKDKEPTEAPT
+197 PKKDKEPTKTPT

-239 AIKVGDSI
+239 AIKVGDAI

-275 LSITVGDSVHSGQTI
+275 LSIAVGDNVHSGQTI

-295 AGLGAPSY
+295 AGVGAPSY
-303 TRPGSQ
+303 TRQGSQ
-309 GETAGSAELP
+309 GATRSAELYSAGKEQGETPSTESP

-333 PREAETQERPPTTPQ
+333 PREAETQEHPPTTPQ

-362 GVDLGQIQ
+362 GVDLAQIQ

-389 RLQQPAAPSSAPA
+389 RLQQPAAAPSSAPA
-402 AATSLP
+402 ATPLP
-408 ENDFS
+408 EIDFS

-423 SKVQRLTAAAMSSSL
+423 SKVQRLTAAAMSTSL

-450 DITALEQLRKDSK
+450 DITALEQLRKASK

-499 DNIIR
+499 DNIVR

-528 DKKSVFAIAR
+528 DKKSIFAIAR
-538 EAAELAAKAQSKTL
+538 EAAELAAKAQSKSL

-593 MQPVHI
+593 MQQVYI
-599 AGEFSARL
+599 NGEFSARL

>member
-21 AVKVGDSIQAEQ
+21 AVQVGDSIQAEQ

-56 ELTIAVGD
+56 ELSIAVGD

-71 IGQVSGSTELP
+71 IGSVAD
-82 TGSAELYSAGSQGGT
+82 GSAELYSAGSQGGT

-120 AELYSAREAK
+120 AELYSAGEAK
-130 EKTQSTELPGS
+130 GQTQS
-141 AELYSAGKEQ
+141 AESH
-151 GKTKSTESPGSAEL
+151 
-165 YSAGEDK
+165 SAGEDK

-178 ELYSAREDK
+178 ELYSA
-187 GKTQSTPPHP
+187 
-197 PKKDKEPTEAPT
+197 KKAQAKAEAPT

-232 SAEVVEV
+232 SAEVVEI

-275 LSITVGDSVHSGQTI
+275 LSIAVGDSVHSGQTI

-295 AGLGAPSY
+295 AGMGAPSC

-309 GETAGSAELP
+309 GETTGSAELP
-319 GSAELYSAGEDKGK
+319 GSAELYSAGKEKG
-333 PREAETQERPPTTPQ
+333 ETQEHQAKPDNKTTTHETPAPKQPAPAITSAPAQPAPPPTTPQ
-348 IYAGPAVRKLAREL
+348 IYAGPAVRKLAREF

-389 RLQQPAAPSSAPA
+389 RLQQPAAPTPSSTPAPP
-402 AATSLP
+402 LP
-408 ENDFS
+408 EIDFG
-413 QFGSIEVIAM
+413 QFGSIEAIAM

-450 DITALEQLRKDSK
+450 DITALEQLRQASK

-499 DNIIR
+499 DNIVR

-563 ISSLGALGGEYFT
+563 ISSLGALGCEYFT

-627 FTNYLIKL
+627 FTNHLIKL

>member
-56 ELTIAVGD
+56 ELSIAVGD

-71 IGQVSGSTELP
+71 IGSVV
-82 TGSAELYSAGSQGGT
+82 AE
-97 QSTDSHSAG
+97 
-106 EAKGKTGS
+106 
-114 TELPGS
+114 
-120 AELYSAREAK
+120 
-130 EKTQSTELPGS
+130 
-141 AELYSAGKEQ
+141 
-151 GKTKSTESPGSAEL
+151 STESPGSAEL
-165 YSAGEDK
+165 YSA
-172 GRTGSA
+172 
-178 ELYSAREDK
+178 REDK
-187 GKTQSTPPHP
+187 EKTQSTTPHP
-197 PKKDKEPTEAPT
+197 PKKDKEPTEPPT
-209 AIPLELSAPETTA
+209 AIPLELSAPEATTT

-239 AIKVGDSI
+239 AIKVGDAI

-275 LSITVGDSVHSGQTI
+275 LSIAVGDSVHSGQTI

-295 AGLGAPSY
+295 AGLGAPSC
-303 TRPGSQ
+303 TRQGSQ
-309 GETAGSAELP
+309 GATRSAELP

-333 PREAETQERPPTTPQ
+333 PREGTQEHQAKPDNKTTTPETPAPKQPAITSAPAQPTPPPTTPQ

-389 RLQQPAAPSSAPA
+389 RLQQPAAPAPSSAPA
-402 AATSLP
+402 ATPLP
-408 ENDFS
+408 EIDFS
-413 QFGSIEVIAM
+413 QFGSLEVIAM
-423 SKVQRLTAAAMSSSL
+423 SKVQRLTAAAMSNSL

-538 EAAELAAKAQSKTL
+538 EAAELAAKAQSKSL

-627 FTNYLIKL
+627 FTNHLIKL

>member
-71 IGQVSGSTELP
+71 IGSV
-82 TGSAELYSAGSQGGT
+82 TGSA
-97 QSTDSHSAG
+97 
-106 EAKGKTGS
+106 
-114 TELPGS
+114 
-120 AELYSAREAK
+120 
-130 EKTQSTELPGS
+130 ELPGS
-141 AELYSAGKEQ
+141 AELYSAGEAKE
-151 GKTKSTESPGSAEL
+151 KA
-165 YSAGEDK
+165 
-172 GRTGSA
+172 
-178 ELYSAREDK
+178 
-187 GKTQSTPPHP
+187 QSTTSHP
-197 PKKDKEPTEAPT
+197 PKKDKEPTKTPT

-275 LSITVGDSVHSGQTI
+275 LSIAVGDNVHSGQSI
-290 GLVLG
+290 GSVMERR
-295 AGLGAPSY
+295 AS
-303 TRPGSQ
+303 
-309 GETAGSAELP
+309 GSAELP

-333 PREAETQERPPTTPQ
+333 PREGTQEHQAKPDNKTTTPETPAPKQPAITSAPAQPTPPPTTPQ
-348 IYAGPAVRKLAREL
+348 IYAGPAVRKLAREF

-389 RLQQPAAPSSAPA
+389 RLQQPAAPSSAP
-402 AATSLP
+402 TTPLP
-408 ENDFS
+408 EIDFS
-413 QFGSIEVIAM
+413 QFGSIETIAM
-423 SKVQRLTAAAMSSSL
+423 SKVQRLTAAAMSTSL

-450 DITALEQLRKDSK
+450 DITALEQLRKAGK

-486 LQQFP
+486 LRQFP

-499 DNIIR
+499 DSIVR

-593 MQPVHI
+593 MQQIHI
-599 AGEFSARL
+599 DGEFSARL

>member
-1 MNSKLIIPDL
+1 
-11 GVDAAEVVEI
+11 
-21 AVKVGDSIQAEQ
+21 
-33 DILTLETD
+33 
-41 KASMEVPAS
+41 
-50 VGGTIS
+50 
-56 ELTIAVGD
+56 
-64 SVTSGQV
+64 
-71 IGQVSGSTELP
+71 
-82 TGSAELYSAGSQGGT
+82 
-97 QSTDSHSAG
+97 
-106 EAKGKTGS
+106 
-114 TELPGS
+114 
-120 AELYSAREAK
+120 
-130 EKTQSTELPGS
+130 
-141 AELYSAGKEQ
+141 
-151 GKTKSTESPGSAEL
+151 
-165 YSAGEDK
+165 
-172 GRTGSA
+172 
-178 ELYSAREDK
+178 
-187 GKTQSTPPHP
+187 
-197 PKKDKEPTEAPT
+197 
-209 AIPLELSAPETTA
+209 
-222 QLLIP
+222 
-227 DLGVD
+227 
-232 SAEVVEV
+232 
-239 AIKVGDSI
+239 
-247 EPEQEILTLETDKAS
+247 

-275 LSITVGDSVHSGQTI
+275 LSIAVGDSVHSGQTI

-295 AGLGAPSY
+295 AGLGAGLGAPSC
-303 TRPGSQ
+303 TRQGSQ
-309 GETAGSAELP
+309 GATRSAELP

-333 PREAETQERPPTTPQ
+333 PREGTQEHQAKPDNKTTTPETPAPKQPAITSAPAQPTPPPTTPQ
-348 IYAGPAVRKLAREL
+348 IYAGPAVRKLAREF

-389 RLQQPAAPSSAPA
+389 RLQQPAASAPSSAPA
-402 AATSLP
+402 APPLP
-408 ENDFS
+408 EIDFS

-593 MQPVHI
+593 MQPIHI
-599 AGEFSARL
+599 AGDFQPRL

-627 FTNYLIKL
+627 FTNHLIKL

>member
-56 ELTIAVGD
+56 ELSIAVGD

-71 IGQVSGSTELP
+71 IGSVADGSAESSGSTEL
-82 TGSAELYSAGSQGGT
+82 Y
-97 QSTDSHSAG
+97 SAG
-106 EAKGKTGS
+106 EAKG
-114 TELPGS
+114 
-120 AELYSAREAK
+120 
-130 EKTQSTELPGS
+130 KTQSTELPGS

-151 GKTKSTESPGSAEL
+151 GKTKITESP
-165 YSAGEDK
+165 
-172 GRTGSA
+172 GSA

-197 PKKDKEPTEAPT
+197 PKKDKEPTEPPT
-209 AIPLELSAPETTA
+209 AIPLELSAPEETTT

-232 SAEVVEV
+232 SAEVVEI

-275 LSITVGDSVHSGQTI
+275 LSIAVGDSVHSGQTI

-295 AGLGAPSY
+295 AGVGVGAPSC

-309 GETAGSAELP
+309 GET
-319 GSAELYSAGEDKGK
+319 GSAELYSAGKEQG
-333 PREAETQERPPTTPQ
+333 ETQTKPDNKTTTPESPTPKQPAITSAPAQTTPTTPQ

-389 RLQQPAAPSSAPA
+389 RLQQPAAPTPSSTPAPP
-402 AATSLP
+402 LP
-408 ENDFS
+408 EIDFS
-413 QFGSIEVIAM
+413 QFGSLEVIAM
-423 SKVQRLTAAAMSSSL
+423 SKVQRLTAAAMSNSL

-450 DITALEQLRKDSK
+450 DITALEQLRKAGK

-499 DNIIR
+499 DNIVR

-552 KPADM
+552 KPTDM

-593 MQPVHI
+593 MQQIHI
-599 AGEFSARL
+599 DGEFSARL

>member
-56 ELTIAVGD
+56 ELSIAVGD

-71 IGQVSGSTELP
+71 IGQVLGAPSYTRQ
-82 TGSAELYSAGSQGGT
+82 GSQGET
-97 QSTDSHSAG
+97 QST
-106 EAKGKTGS
+106 
-114 TELPGS
+114 
-120 AELYSAREAK
+120 ELYSAREAK
-130 EKTQSTELPGS
+130 GQTGSTDS
-141 AELYSAGKEQ
+141 HSAGSQ
-151 GKTKSTESPGSAEL
+151 GEELGAPSCTRQGSQ
-165 YSAGEDK
+165 G
-172 GRTGSA
+172 GTGSA
-178 ELYSAREDK
+178 ELYSARAAKE
-187 GKTQSTPPHP
+187 KTQSTTPHP

-209 AIPLELSAPETTA
+209 AIPLELSAPESTTA

-239 AIKVGDSI
+239 AIKVGDAI
-247 EPEQEILTLETDKAS
+247 EPEQEMLTLETDKAS

-275 LSITVGDSVHSGQTI
+275 LSIAVGDNVHSGQTI

-309 GETAGSAELP
+309 GETAGSAELYSAGEAKGGT
-319 GSAELYSAGEDKGK
+319 GSAELYSA
-333 PREAETQERPPTTPQ
+333 REAKEKTQNTTPQ

-389 RLQQPAAPSSAPA
+389 RLQQPAAPAPSSAPA
-402 AATSLP
+402 ATPLP
-408 ENDFS
+408 EIDFS
-413 QFGSIEVIAM
+413 QFGSLEVIAM

-450 DITALEQLRKDSK
+450 DITALEQLRKAGK

-538 EAAELAAKAQSKTL
+538 EAAELAAKAQSKSL

-627 FTNYLIKL
+627 FTNHLIKL

>member
-56 ELTIAVGD
+56 ELSIAVGD

-82 TGSAELYSAGSQGGT
+82 TGSAELYSAGE
-97 QSTDSHSAG
+97 D
-106 EAKGKTGS
+106 KG
-114 TELPGS
+114 
-120 AELYSAREAK
+120 
-130 EKTQSTELPGS
+130 Q
-141 AELYSAGKEQ
+141 
-151 GKTKSTESPGSAEL
+151 PGSAEL
-165 YSAGEDK
+165 YSAGEAK
-172 GRTGSA
+172 EKTQSTKSPGSA
-178 ELYSAREDK
+178 ELYSA
-187 GKTQSTPPHP
+187 
-197 PKKDKEPTEAPT
+197 KKAQAKAEAPT

-232 SAEVVEV
+232 SAEVVEI

-275 LSITVGDSVHSGQTI
+275 LSIAVGDNVHSGQTI

-295 AGLGAPSY
+295 AGVGAPSC
-303 TRPGSQ
+303 TRQGSQ
-309 GETAGSAELP
+309 GATRSAELPGSTESP

-333 PREAETQERPPTTPQ
+333 PREAETQEHPPTTPQ

-389 RLQQPAAPSSAPA
+389 RLQQPAAPAPSSAPA
-402 AATSLP
+402 ATPLP
-408 ENDFS
+408 EIDFS
-413 QFGSIEVIAM
+413 QFGSLEVIAM

-450 DITALEQLRKDSK
+450 DITALEQLRKAGK
-463 EFAAEHGVKL
+463 EFATEHGVKL

-491 EFNSSLVG
+491 EFNSSLSG

-593 MQPVHI
+593 MQQIHI
-599 AGEFSARL
+599 DGEFQARL

-627 FTNYLIKL
+627 FTNYLIRL

>member
-1 MNSKLIIPDL
+1 MNSKLIIPEL

-21 AVKVGDSIQAEQ
+21 AVQVGDSIQAEQ

-41 KASMEVPAS
+41 KASMEVPAN

-64 SVTSGQV
+64 SVTSGQT
-71 IGQVSGSTELP
+71 IGSVVLGSTELP
-82 TGSAELYSAGSQGGT
+82 ESTDLHSARAAKGQPGSAELPSAR
-97 QSTDSHSAG
+97 
-106 EAKGKTGS
+106 EAKGT
-114 TELPGS
+114 PGS

-130 EKTQSTELPGS
+130 GTPGSTELPGS

-151 GKTKSTESPGSAEL
+151 GKTQSTDL
-165 YSAGEDK
+165 HSAGK
-172 GRTGSA
+172 QQ
-178 ELYSAREDK
+178 
-187 GKTQSTPPHP
+187 GKTQSTNSHP
-197 PKKDKEPTEAPT
+197 PKKHPAKTEAPT
-209 AIPLELSAPETTA
+209 AIPLELSAPEATTA

-275 LSITVGDSVHSGQTI
+275 LSIAVGDSVHSGQTI

-295 AGLGAPSY
+295 AGMGAPSC

-309 GETAGSAELP
+309 GETT
-319 GSAELYSAGEDKGK
+319 GSAELYSAGKEKG
-333 PREAETQERPPTTPQ
+333 ETQEHQAKPDNKTTTHETPAPKQPAPAITSAPAQPAPPPTTPQ
-348 IYAGPAVRKLAREL
+348 IYAGPAVRKLAREF

-389 RLQQPAAPSSAPA
+389 RLQQPAAPTPSSTPAPP
-402 AATSLP
+402 LP
-408 ENDFS
+408 EIDFG
-413 QFGSIEVIAM
+413 QFGSIEAIAM

-450 DITALEQLRKDSK
+450 DITALEQLRQASK

-499 DNIIR
+499 DNIVR

-593 MQPVHI
+593 MQQIHI
-599 AGEFSARL
+599 DGEFQARL

>member
-21 AVKVGDSIQAEQ
+21 AVQVGDSIQAEQ

-71 IGQVSGSTELP
+71 IGSVVAESTE
-82 TGSAELYSAGSQGGT
+82 S
-97 QSTDSHSAG
+97 
-106 EAKGKTGS
+106 
-114 TELPGS
+114 PGS

-130 EKTQSTELPGS
+130 EKTQST
-141 AELYSAGKEQ
+141 
-151 GKTKSTESPGSAEL
+151 T
-165 YSAGEDK
+165 
-172 GRTGSA
+172 
-178 ELYSAREDK
+178 
-187 GKTQSTPPHP
+187 PHP
-197 PKKDKEPTEAPT
+197 PKKDKEPTEPPT

-239 AIKVGDSI
+239 AITVGDSI

-275 LSITVGDSVHSGQTI
+275 LSIAVGDNVHSGQSI

-295 AGLGAPSY
+295 AGVGAPSC
-303 TRPGSQ
+303 TRQGSQ
-309 GETAGSAELP
+309 GATRSAELYSAGKEQGETPSTESP

-333 PREAETQERPPTTPQ
+333 PREAETQEHPPTTPQ

-389 RLQQPAAPSSAPA
+389 RLQQPAAPTPSSTPAPP
-402 AATSLP
+402 LP
-408 ENDFS
+408 EIDFG
-413 QFGSIEVIAM
+413 QFGSIEAIAM

-450 DITALEQLRKDSK
+450 DITALEQLRKAGK
-463 EFAAEHGVKL
+463 EFATEHGVKL

-491 EFNSSLVG
+491 EFNSSLSG

-593 MQPVHI
+593 MQQIHI
-599 AGEFSARL
+599 DGEFQARL

-627 FTNYLIKL
+627 FTNHLIKL

>member
-56 ELTIAVGD
+56 ELTVAVGD

-71 IGQVSGSTELP
+71 IGSVVDGNTELP
-82 TGSAELYSAGSQGGT
+82 V
-97 QSTDSHSAG
+97 
-106 EAKGKTGS
+106 GS

-120 AELYSAREAK
+120 AELYSAGEAK
-130 EKTQSTELPGS
+130 EKAQSTTS
-141 AELYSAGKEQ
+141 
-151 GKTKSTESPGSAEL
+151 
-165 YSAGEDK
+165 
-172 GRTGSA
+172 
-178 ELYSAREDK
+178 
-187 GKTQSTPPHP
+187 HP
-197 PKKDKEPTEAPT
+197 PKKDKEPTKTPT
-209 AIPLELSAPETTA
+209 AIPLELSAPEETTT

-295 AGLGAPSY
+295 AGVGAPSC
-303 TRPGSQ
+303 TRQGSQ
-309 GETAGSAELP
+309 GETQSTESPGSAELYSAGKEKGKTPSTESP

-333 PREAETQERPPTTPQ
+333 PREVETQEHPPTNQQ

-389 RLQQPAAPSSAPA
+389 RLQQPAAAPSSAQAVTP
-402 AATSLP
+402 LP
-408 ENDFS
+408 EIDFS
-413 QFGSIEVIAM
+413 QFGSIETVAM
-423 SKVQRLTAAAMSSSL
+423 SKVQRLTAAAMSTSL

-450 DITALEQLRKDSK
+450 DITALEQLRKAGK

-486 LQQFP
+486 LRQFP

-499 DNIIR
+499 DNIVR

-593 MQPVHI
+593 MQQIHI
-599 AGEFSARL
+599 DGEFSARL

-627 FTNYLIKL
+627 FTNHLIKL

>member
-21 AVKVGDSIQAEQ
+21 AVQVGDSIQAEQ

-56 ELTIAVGD
+56 ELSIAVGD

-82 TGSAELYSAGSQGGT
+82 TGSAELYSAGKQQG
-97 QSTDSHSAG
+97 
-106 EAKGKTGS
+106 
-114 TELPGS
+114 
-120 AELYSAREAK
+120 
-130 EKTQSTELPGS
+130 KTQST
-141 AELYSAGKEQ
+141 
-151 GKTKSTESPGSAEL
+151 TSPGSAEL
-165 YSAGEDK
+165 YSAGEAK
-172 GRTGSA
+172 
-178 ELYSAREDK
+178 E
-187 GKTQSTPPHP
+187 KTQSTKSHP
-197 PKKDKEPTEAPT
+197 PKKHQAKAEAPT
-209 AIPLELSAPETTA
+209 AIPLELSAPEATTA

-232 SAEVVEV
+232 SAEVVEI
-239 AIKVGDSI
+239 AITVGDSI

-333 PREAETQERPPTTPQ
+333 PREAETQERPPTNQQ

-389 RLQQPAAPSSAPA
+389 RLQQPAAPAPSSAPA
-402 AATSLP
+402 ATPLP
-408 ENDFS
+408 EIDFS
-413 QFGSIEVIAM
+413 QFGSLEVIAM
-423 SKVQRLTAAAMSSSL
+423 SKVQRLTAAAMSNSL

-450 DITALEQLRKDSK
+450 DITALEQLRQAGK

-552 KPADM
+552 KPTDM

-593 MQPVHI
+593 MQQIHI
-599 AGEFSARL
+599 DGEFSARL

>member
-21 AVKVGDSIQAEQ
+21 AVQVGDSIQAEQ

-56 ELTIAVGD
+56 ELSIAVGD

-71 IGQVSGSTELP
+71 IGSVAD
-82 TGSAELYSAGSQGGT
+82 GSAELYSAGSQGGT

-120 AELYSAREAK
+120 AELYSAGEAK
-130 EKTQSTELPGS
+130 GQTQS
-141 AELYSAGKEQ
+141 AESH
-151 GKTKSTESPGSAEL
+151 
-165 YSAGEDK
+165 SAGEDK

-178 ELYSAREDK
+178 ELYSA
-187 GKTQSTPPHP
+187 
-197 PKKDKEPTEAPT
+197 KKDQAKTETPT
-209 AIPLELSAPETTA
+209 AIPLELSAPEATA

-232 SAEVVEV
+232 SAEVVEI
-239 AIKVGDSI
+239 AITVGDSI

-275 LSITVGDSVHSGQTI
+275 LSIAVGDSVHSGQTI

-295 AGLGAPSY
+295 AGVGAPSY
-303 TRPGSQ
+303 TRQGSQ
-309 GETAGSAELP
+309 GATRSAELYSAGKEQGETPSTESP

-333 PREAETQERPPTTPQ
+333 PREAETQEHPPTTPQ

-389 RLQQPAAPSSAPA
+389 RLQQPAATAPSNAPA
-402 AATSLP
+402 APPLP
-408 ENDFS
+408 EIDFS

-563 ISSLGALGGEYFT
+563 VSSLGALGGEYFT

-593 MQPVHI
+593 MQPLHI
-599 AGEFSARL
+599 DGEFSARL

-627 FTNYLIKL
+627 FTNHLIKL

>member
-21 AVKVGDSIQAEQ
+21 AVQVGDSIQAEQ

-64 SVTSGQV
+64 SVTSGQT
-71 IGQVSGSTELP
+71 IGQVVAGSTELSVGSTELP
-82 TGSAELYSAGSQGGT
+82 V
-97 QSTDSHSAG
+97 
-106 EAKGKTGS
+106 
-114 TELPGS
+114 
-120 AELYSAREAK
+120 
-130 EKTQSTELPGS
+130 GS

-151 GKTKSTESPGSAEL
+151 GKTKSTESP
-165 YSAGEDK
+165 
-172 GRTGSA
+172 GSA

-209 AIPLELSAPETTA
+209 AIPLELSAPEETTA

-275 LSITVGDSVHSGQTI
+275 LSIAVGDSVHSGQSI

-295 AGLGAPSY
+295 AGVGAPSY
-303 TRPGSQ
+303 TRQGSQ
-309 GETAGSAELP
+309 GATRSAELYSAGKEQGETPSTESP

-333 PREAETQERPPTTPQ
+333 PREAETQEHPPTTPQ

-362 GVDLGQIQ
+362 GVDLAQIQ

-389 RLQQPAAPSSAPA
+389 RLQQPAAPSSVPA
-402 AATSLP
+402 APPLP
-408 ENDFS
+408 EIDFS

-423 SKVQRLTAAAMSSSL
+423 SKVQRLTAAAMSTSL

-450 DITALEQLRKDSK
+450 DITALEQLRKAGK
-463 EFAAEHGVKL
+463 EFATEHGVKL

-491 EFNSSLVG
+491 EFNSSLSG

-593 MQPVHI
+593 MQQVHI
-599 AGEFSARL
+599 DGEFSARL

-627 FTNYLIKL
+627 FTNHLIKL

>member
-56 ELTIAVGD
+56 ELSIAVGD

-71 IGQVSGSTELP
+71 IGSVAD
-82 TGSAELYSAGSQGGT
+82 GSAELYSAGSQGGT

-120 AELYSAREAK
+120 AELYSAGEAK
-130 EKTQSTELPGS
+130 GQTQS
-141 AELYSAGKEQ
+141 AESH
-151 GKTKSTESPGSAEL
+151 
-165 YSAGEDK
+165 SAGEDK

-178 ELYSAREDK
+178 ELYSA
-187 GKTQSTPPHP
+187 
-197 PKKDKEPTEAPT
+197 KKHQAKTEAPT
-209 AIPLELSAPETTA
+209 AIPLELSTPEATTA

-232 SAEVVEV
+232 SAEVVEI
-239 AIKVGDSI
+239 AITVGDAI

-275 LSITVGDSVHSGQTI
+275 LSIAVGDNVHSGQTI

-295 AGLGAPSY
+295 AGVGAPSY
-303 TRPGSQ
+303 TRQGSQ
-309 GETAGSAELP
+309 GATRSTESP
-319 GSAELYSAGEDKGK
+319 GSAELYSAGEAKGGTGSAELYSAGSQGEAKGK
-333 PREAETQERPPTTPQ
+333 PREETQEHQAKPDNKTATPETPAPEQPAITSAPAQTTPTNHQ

-389 RLQQPAAPSSAPA
+389 RLQQPAAPAPSSAPA
-402 AATSLP
+402 ATPLP
-408 ENDFS
+408 EIDFS

-423 SKVQRLTAAAMSSSL
+423 SKVQRLTAAAMSNSL

-486 LQQFP
+486 LRQFP

-499 DNIIR
+499 DNIVR

-552 KPADM
+552 KPTDM

-593 MQPVHI
+593 MQQIHI
-599 AGEFSARL
+599 DGEFSARL

>member
-56 ELTIAVGD
+56 ELTVAVGD

-71 IGQVSGSTELP
+71 IGSVAL
-82 TGSAELYSAGSQGGT
+82 GSAELYSAGEAKETTG
-97 QSTDSHSAG
+97 STDSHSAG
-106 EAKGKTGS
+106 SQGET
-114 TELPGS
+114 GS

-130 EKTQSTELPGS
+130 GKTDSTNS
-141 AELYSAGKEQ
+141 HSAGSQ
-151 GKTKSTESPGSAEL
+151 GEGLERRVVLGKGSQ
-165 YSAGEDK
+165 GEAK

-178 ELYSAREDK
+178 ELYSA
-187 GKTQSTPPHP
+187 
-197 PKKDKEPTEAPT
+197 KKDQAKTEAPT
-209 AIPLELSAPETTA
+209 AIPLELSAPEATTA

-275 LSITVGDSVHSGQTI
+275 LSIAVGDSVHSGQSI
-290 GLVLG
+290 GSVMERR
-295 AGLGAPSY
+295 AS
-303 TRPGSQ
+303 
-309 GETAGSAELP
+309 GSAELP

-333 PREAETQERPPTTPQ
+333 PREGTQEHQAKPDNKTTTPETPAPKQPAITSAPAQPTPPPTTPQ
-348 IYAGPAVRKLAREL
+348 IYAGPAVRKLAREF

-389 RLQQPAAPSSAPA
+389 RLQQPAAAPSSAPA
-402 AATSLP
+402 ATPLP
-408 ENDFS
+408 EIDFS
-413 QFGSIEVIAM
+413 QFGSIETVAM
-423 SKVQRLTAAAMSSSL
+423 SKVQRLTAAAMSTSL

-450 DITALEQLRKDSK
+450 DITALEQLRKAGK

-552 KPADM
+552 KPTDM

-593 MQPVHI
+593 MQQIHI
-599 AGEFSARL
+599 DGEFSARL

>member
-56 ELTIAVGD
+56 ELSIAVGD

-71 IGQVSGSTELP
+71 IGSVVAGSTESP
-82 TGSAELYSAGSQGGT
+82 GSAEL
-97 QSTDSHSAG
+97 HSAG

-114 TELPGS
+114 AKPHS
-120 AELYSAREAK
+120 AGEAK
-130 EKTQSTELPGS
+130 AKTQST
-141 AELYSAGKEQ
+141 
-151 GKTKSTESPGSAEL
+151 KS
-165 YSAGEDK
+165 
-172 GRTGSA
+172 
-178 ELYSAREDK
+178 
-187 GKTQSTPPHP
+187 HP
-197 PKKDKEPTEAPT
+197 PKKQPAKTEAPT
-209 AIPLELSAPETTA
+209 AIPLELSTPEATTA

-239 AIKVGDSI
+239 AITVGDSI

-275 LSITVGDSVHSGQTI
+275 LSIAVGDSVHSGQTI
-290 GLVLG
+290 GQVLG
-295 AGLGAPSY
+295 AGVGAPSC
-303 TRPGSQ
+303 TRLGSQ
-309 GETAGSAELP
+309 GATRSTESP

-333 PREAETQERPPTTPQ
+333 PREVETQEHPPTNQQ

-389 RLQQPAAPSSAPA
+389 RLQQPAAPSSVPA
-402 AATSLP
+402 APPLP
-408 ENDFS
+408 EIDFS

-423 SKVQRLTAAAMSSSL
+423 SKVQRLTAAAMSTSL

-450 DITALEQLRKDSK
+450 DITALEQLRKAGK
-463 EFAAEHGVKL
+463 EFATEHGVKL

-552 KPADM
+552 KPTDM

-593 MQPVHI
+593 MQQIHI
-599 AGEFSARL
+599 DGEFSARL